1 MKRTQG
7 KPFSFFFTYGIIL
20 AGIIFL
26 LASAGC
32 QTTPPPKPYQAPPE
46 APRESGRPYVFYT
59 AVEMAEAIRNGEVT
73 SEELVRAHLN
83 HIYLH
88 NPDLNAIVTIDAD
101 NALRHAAEAD
111 EAFSRGEIR
120 GPLHGVP
127 VTIKDHFAVRN
138 MRTTNAHPD
147 MKDQVT
153 LFDATVVGRLKDAG
167 AIVIGKTN
175 LPYLA
180 MDLQTRNDV
189 FGKTSNPWDPDRT
202 PGGSGGGGAAA
213 VAAGM
218 SPVDI
223 GSDMG
228 GSLRIPAHFTGIYS
242 FKPTENVVSHHGS
255 FPGLFNPDRRAVR
268 HMASIGP
275 AARSVRDLELVMD
288 IIAGP
293 DGKDATVI
301 PVDRPSEHGGPD
313 LDSLRIA
320 WSDQFGNVPVTGDTR
335 EAMEKFVKK
344 LSDAG
349 INVVRIDPDYDFQA
363 VWKNWGELNDIQ
375 LMYNQPG
382 YIRLF
387 SFVFGWSYRARS
399 PLMQMV
405 YPMSVTKN
413 VEVLSRRDQLITSFD
428 RFMGEWDAFICP
440 AAALPAIKHRPPD
453 AVRLDMPVYT
463 RPLQVDDKQLN
474 YWTAMGAYATPF
486 NVTGNPVVTIPAGY
500 SEAGLPVGVQI
511 VGGRWQDFEL
521 LEIAKRIDEVAG
533 AYREPDGF

>member
-1 MKRTQG
+1 MIT
-7 KPFSFFFTYGIIL
+7 
-20 AGIIFL
+20 
-26 LASAGC
+26 AGC

-46 APRESGRPYVFYT
+46 SPRESGRPYVFYT

-88 NPDLNAIVTIDAD
+88 NPDLNAIITVDGD
-101 NALRHAAEAD
+101 NAIRQAAEAD
-111 EAFSRGEIR
+111 KAFSRGEIR

-147 MKDQVT
+147 MKEQVT

-189 FGKTSNPWDPDRT
+189 FGRTSNPWDPERT

-218 SPVDI
+218 SPIDI

-228 GSLRIPAHFTGIYS
+228 GSLRIPAHFTGTYS
-242 FKPTENVVSHHGS
+242 FKPTENAVSHHGS
-255 FPGLFNPDRRAVR
+255 FPGLFNPERRAVR

-275 AARSVRDLELVMD
+275 IARSVRDLELVLE

-293 DGKDATVI
+293 DGKDATVT
-301 PVDRPSEHGGPD
+301 PVQKPSEYGGPD

-335 EAMEKFVKK
+335 EAMEAFIKK

-349 INVVRIDPDYDFQA
+349 ITVVRIDPDYDFQA
-363 VWKNWGELNDIQ
+363 VWKNWGEMNDIQ

-382 YIRLF
+382 YIRMF

-405 YPMSVTKN
+405 YPLSVTKS
-413 VEVLSRRDQLITSFD
+413 VEVLSRRDQLIASFD
-428 RFMGEWDAFICP
+428 RFMDEWDAFICP
-440 AAALPAIKHRPPD
+440 AAALPAIEHRSPD
-453 AVRLDMPVYT
+453 AVRLSIPIYT
-463 RPLQVDDKQLN
+463 RPLKVDDKQLN

-486 NVTGNPVVTIPAGY
+486 NVTGNPVVTIPGGY
-500 SEAGLPVGVQI
+500 SGTGLPVGVQI
-511 VGGRWQDFEL
+511 VGGRWKDFEL
-521 LEIAKRIDEVAG
+521 LEIAKRIDDVAG
-533 AYREPDGF
+533 AYREPDGY